1 MGSGSSPAAR
11 ALWRAQAATR
21 YARRTGCDIS
31 EAAGLLAE
39 RGAGPAHGEQG
50 ARGGRAAHGEAGRA
64 EVRAGLSR
72 RQILRGAA
80 AAGLAVAVPAGALA
94 SPAASA
100 AVRPDQ
106 RVVIIGS
113 GIAGLGC
120 AFRLWAR
127 HGVASEVYE
136 YNPARAGGRI
146 DTLRGFFADGQYAEE
161 HGEFISSEH
170 TEMRRLAAGFGLTL
184 YDVNAYPPHTR
195 AADYRFRF
203 DGRFW
208 PQAALDREW
217 HDWGF
222 RLFYDAAF
230 VKAPWP
236 TLLHRHTAWARRW
249 DHTPA
254 PEWIERHI
262 PGGLGSDFGRLCV
275 AVLLDEY
282 GGPVAEQSALN
293 LIYLLGSYDSAPS
306 GRQPESYPELS
317 GTDEKWH
324 IREGNDQL
332 IRGLISRL
340 PAGTVRLG
348 ERLEAVRSRG
358 HGRYT
363 CTFSCGTATH
373 DVHADQVVF
382 ALPFTRLR
390 EVELR
395 GIELPPPQLLAIRE
409 EPLGTNAKIQLQF
422 SRRVWNADHWTGNMY
437 TDGIVQ
443 GGWETTVDQ
452 PGEPGILI
460 ALPGGDPGADLGRR
474 YGLTSYE
481 GPAPQAMARD
491 FLAGFDQNFPGAR
504 EAYNGRA
511 YYAWSA
517 GDPHIGGAYSYLK
530 TGQYTAFNGIQG
542 RPSGNL
548 HFAGE
553 HTSVNFQGYMEG
565 ALRSGYRCAAE
576 IASRKT
582 A

>member
-1 MGSGSSPAAR
+1 MELGSSPAAR
-11 ALWRAQAATR
+11 ALRRAQAAHR
-21 YARRTGCDIS
+21 YARRTGCDIG
-31 EAAGLLAE
+31 EATSALAE
-39 RGAGPAHGEQG
+39 REAGAPGADAARAAGAGADT
-50 ARGGRAAHGEAGRA
+50 GGR
-64 EVRAGLSR
+64 LSR
-72 RQILRGAA
+72 RQVLRGAA
-80 AAGLAVAVPAGALA
+80 AAGLAAAVAAGALRP
-94 SPAASA
+94 PAARA
-100 AVRPDQ
+100 AARPDP

-127 HGVASEVYE
+127 HGVAGEVYE

-161 HGEFISSEH
+161 HGEFISTEH
-170 TEMRRLAAGFGLTL
+170 TAVRRLAARLGLTL
-184 YDVNAYPPHTR
+184 DDVNAYPPHTR

-203 DGRFW
+203 GGRFW

-217 HDWGF
+217 HDWGW
-222 RLFYDAAF
+222 RLFHDAAF

-236 TLLHRHTAWARRW
+236 TLLGTHTAWARRW

-254 PEWIERHI
+254 TEWIERNI

-275 AVLLDEY
+275 AILLDEY

-293 LIYLLGSYDSAPS
+293 LIYLLGTYDSVPS
-306 GRQPESYPELS
+306 GRQPRRSPQLS
-317 GTDEKWH
+317 ATDEKWH

-340 PAGTVRLG
+340 PGGAVRLG

-363 CTFSCGTATH
+363 CTFSRGTSTH
-373 DVHADQVVF
+373 DVHADHVVL
-382 ALPFTRLR
+382 ALPFTKLR

-395 GIELPPPQLLAIRE
+395 GIELPAPQLRAIRE
-409 EPLGTNAKIQLQF
+409 EPLGTNAKIAMQF
-422 SRRVWNADHWTGNMY
+422 SRRVWNADHWTGNLY

-443 GGWETTVDQ
+443 GGWETTVGQ
-452 PGEPGILI
+452 PGEAGILI
-460 ALPGGDPGADLGRR
+460 ALPGGETGAGLGRR

-481 GPAPQAMARD
+481 GPAPEAMARD
-491 FLAGFDQNFPGAR
+491 FLACFERNFPGVR
-504 EAYNGRA
+504 QAYNGRA
-511 YYAWSA
+511 YYVWSA

-542 RPSGNL
+542 RRSGNL

-576 IASRKT
+576 IY
-582 A
+582 

>member
-1 MGSGSSPAAR
+1 MKAGSSPAAR
-11 ALWRAQAATR
+11 ALRRAQAASR
-21 YARRTGCDIS
+21 YARQAGCDIG

-39 RGAGPAHGEQG
+39 RGAAPA
-50 ARGGRAAHGEAGRA
+50 EAG
-64 EVRAGLSR
+64 GGPSR
-72 RQILRGAA
+72 RQVLRGAA
-80 AAGLAVAVPAGALA
+80 AAGLAVAVPAGVTW
-94 SPAASA
+94 PRAARA
-100 AVRPDQ
+100 AVRPGA

-146 DTLRGFFADGQYAEE
+146 DTLRGFFTEGQYAEE

-170 TEMRRLAAGFGLTL
+170 TQMRRLASGFGLTL
-184 YDVNAYPPHTR
+184 DDVNAYPPHTR
-195 AADYRFRF
+195 AGDYRFRF
-203 DGRFW
+203 GGRFW

-217 HDWGF
+217 HDWGW
-222 RLFYDAAF
+222 RLFYQAAF

-236 TLLHRHTAWARRW
+236 TLLGRHTAQARRW

-254 PEWIERHI
+254 AEWIEQHI

-275 AVLLDEY
+275 AILLDEY
-282 GGPVAEQSALN
+282 GGPVADQSALN
-293 LIYLLGSYDSAPS
+293 LIYLLGSYDSVPS
-306 GRQPESYPELS
+306 GRQPRGQPQLS
-317 GTDEKWH
+317 ATDEKWH
-324 IREGNDQL
+324 IREGSDQL
-332 IRGLISRL
+332 IQGLLSRL

-363 CTFSCGTATH
+363 CTFSRGAA
-373 DVHADQVVF
+373 VHEVPADHVVL
-382 ALPFTRLR
+382 ALPFTKLR

-395 GIELPPPQLLAIRE
+395 GIGLPPPQLRAIRE
-409 EPLGTNAKIQLQF
+409 EPLGTNAKIALQF
-422 SRRVWNADHWTGNMY
+422 SRRVWNADHWTGNLY

-452 PGEPGILI
+452 PGDAGILI
-460 ALPGGDPGADLGRR
+460 ALPGGEAGADLGRR
-474 YGLTSYE
+474 YSLSSYE
-481 GPAPQAMARD
+481 GAAPAPMARD
-491 FLAGFDQNFPGAR
+491 FLACFEQNFPGAR
-504 EAYNGRA
+504 DAYNGRA
-511 YYAWSA
+511 HYAWSA
-517 GDPHIGGAYSYLK
+517 GDPHTGGAYSYLK

-542 RPSGNL
+542 RRSGNL
-548 HFAGE
+548 HVAGE

-576 IASRKT
+576 IAGR
-582 A
+582 APA

>member
-1 MGSGSSPAAR
+1 MELGSSPRELGSSPAAR
-11 ALWRAQAATR
+11 ALRRAQAAHR
-21 YARRTGCDIS
+21 YARRTGCDIG
-31 EAAGLLAE
+31 EATSALAE
-39 RGAGPAHGEQG
+39 REAGAPGAGAAGAGAGP
-50 ARGGRAAHGEAGRA
+50 GGR
-64 EVRAGLSR
+64 LSR
-72 RQILRGAA
+72 RQVLRGAA
-80 AAGLAVAVPAGALA
+80 AAGLAAAVPAGALRP
-94 SPAASA
+94 PAARA
-100 AVRPDQ
+100 AARPDP

-120 AFRLWAR
+120 AFRLWAS

-170 TEMRRLAAGFGLTL
+170 TAVRRLAARLGLTL
-184 YDVNAYPPHTR
+184 DDVNAYPPHTR

-217 HDWGF
+217 HDWGW
-222 RLFYDAAF
+222 RLFHDAAF

-236 TLLHRHTAWARRW
+236 TLLGTHTAWARRW

-254 PEWIERHI
+254 TEWIERNI

-275 AVLLDEY
+275 AILLDEY

-293 LIYLLGSYDSAPS
+293 LIYLLGTYDSVPS
-306 GRQPESYPELS
+306 GRQPRRSPQLS
-317 GTDEKWH
+317 ATDEKWH

-340 PAGTVRLG
+340 PGGAVRLG

-363 CTFSCGTATH
+363 CTFSRGTSTH
-373 DVHADQVVF
+373 DVHADHVVL
-382 ALPFTRLR
+382 ALPFTKLR
-390 EVELR
+390 EVGLR
-395 GIELPPPQLLAIRE
+395 GIELPAPQLRAIRE
-409 EPLGTNAKIQLQF
+409 EPLGTNAKIAMQF
-422 SRRVWNADHWTGNMY
+422 SRRVWNADHWTGNLY

-443 GGWETTVDQ
+443 GGWETTVGQ
-452 PGEPGILI
+452 PGEAGILI
-460 ALPGGDPGADLGRR
+460 ALPGGETGAGLGRR

-481 GPAPQAMARD
+481 GPAPEAMARD
-491 FLAGFDQNFPGAR
+491 FLACFERNFPGVR
-504 EAYNGRA
+504 RAYNGRA

-517 GDPHIGGAYSYLK
+517 GDPHTGGAYSYLK

-542 RPSGNL
+542 RRSGNL

-565 ALRSGYRCAAE
+565 ALRSGYRCAVE
-576 IASRKT
+576 IAGRT
-582 A
+582 PA